1 MIDGWGGER
10 GGGGPIGRR
19 SLLRGAVP
27 SYPVP
32 EIARFEP
39 EMPLLD
45 RSSEA
50 HKAPAQLLK
59 PHPERIGTVFVAGVL
74 DREVYGTREA
84 AAAAREAENRLRAR
98 P

>member
-1 MIDGWGGER
+1 MAGVAKEGVGVPLDGAHSSGAPFR
-10 GGGGPIGRR
+10 PIQFQR
-19 SLLRGAVP
+19 SPGLSLKCHC
-27 SYPVP
+27 S
-32 EIARFEP
+32 IAHRK
-39 EMPLLD
+39 
-45 RSSEA
+45 A